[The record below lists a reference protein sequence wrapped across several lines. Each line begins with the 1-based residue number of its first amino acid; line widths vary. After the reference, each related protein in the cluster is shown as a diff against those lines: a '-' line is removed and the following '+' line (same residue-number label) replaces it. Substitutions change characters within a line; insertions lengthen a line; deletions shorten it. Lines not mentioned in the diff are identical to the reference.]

1 MRAFLLLLFAAT
13 GGLVLS
19 GIVANLYRLLAR
31 KPRGRPERL
40 LYLGIMVL
48 AGPSVLLDNATRSFR
63 RKDCSRLAYG
73 FALSLCAYWSL
84 ALGFPLMALAAP

>member
-1 MRAFLLLLFAAT
+1 MRAVILLLFAASF
-13 GGLVLS
+13 GLVLS

-31 KPRGRPERL
+31 KPRRQSERM

-63 RKDCSRLAYG
+63 RKDCSSAAYA
-73 FALSLCAYWSL
+73 FALGLCAYWSF
-84 ALGFPLMALAAP
+84 ALGLALMALAAR